1 MNDARAY
8 VFVVLLHVTADILFA
23 ASLLTTALVA
33 AALAREPAQALA
45 AHRRLVVGVRRW
57 NRLVAGP
64 SLVLLWVLGLWL
76 AHRAGWF
83 GAAWLH
89 VKLALVLFVSALHG
103 WISGVLRRLA
113 RTPPVAPPRL
123 VWIAIPLSLAGF
135 AAIVWLAL
143 VKPF

>member
-1 MNDARAY
+1 MNDTHLY
-8 VFVVLLHVTADILFA
+8 VFIVLLHVTADIVFA
-23 ASLLTTALVA
+23 ASLLMMALVA
-33 AALAREPAQALA
+33 TALAREPAHAQPG
-45 AHRRLVVGVRRW
+45 HRRLVVAVRRW
-57 NRLVAGP
+57 NRFVAGP

-89 VKLALVLFVSALHG
+89 VKLALVLFVSGLHG
-103 WISGVLRRLA
+103 WVSGVLRRLA
-113 RTPPVAPPRL
+113 RTPPVAPPRI